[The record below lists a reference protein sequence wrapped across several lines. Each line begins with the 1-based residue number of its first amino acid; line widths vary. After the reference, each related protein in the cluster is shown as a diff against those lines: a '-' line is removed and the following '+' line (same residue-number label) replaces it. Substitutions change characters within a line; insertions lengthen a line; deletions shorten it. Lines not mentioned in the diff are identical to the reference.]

1 LLNNKLQVG
10 LRHVLHEQQLS
21 PELSAV
27 TEQFGTSAASGSLHY
42 PASSSEQPFPLTS
55 MDRSQSMFGM
65 PTKTSNHYLNQE
77 QSASSGHI
85 NQQGSHAKKITKDCH
100 DVDAILKNII
110 TLFFG

>member
-1 LLNNKLQVG
+1 LLNNNFQVG

-42 PASSSEQPFPLTS
+42 PASSSDQPFPLTP

-85 NQQGSHAKKITKDCH
+85 NQQGKNKSETKCVFFLEKLILSHAVKK
-100 DVDAILKNII
+100 
-110 TLFFG
+110 

>member
-1 LLNNKLQVG
+1 MWNNILAWLLNNILQVG

-42 PASSSEQPFPLTS
+42 PASSSDQPFPLTP

-85 NQQGSHAKKITKDCH
+85 NQQGI
-100 DVDAILKNII
+100 
-110 TLFFG
+110 